1 MKRYFLT
8 FLLLLYFIATPKAS
22 ATGLSLGVFPPIIQI
37 QADPPSNFKTPI
49 TIQNLGEETANL
61 DIILKPFT
69 AKDSENG
76 EINYLSTSPLIFQR
90 MQIFEGDRAVKNITL
105 APSEQKKL
113 NFHIGIP
120 KDEPISDYYFSI
132 VFIRSSLLPGGS
144 QDSRDGGTSQTTG
157 GVATNVLLS
166 IGKGQAKGIIEEFSS
181 PLFLEKGPVP
191 FTVRVKNTG
200 EHVIAPIGQ
209 ILIKNF
215 FGQTVGK
222 VDLLPVNILAGTVRA
237 IPDRSSSQED
247 RGQKTQ
253 DRLQKNGNNSNEQ
266 SPDSGFLSNP
276 KSVFRPPSS
285 VLMRAYWGE
294 SFLLGPY
301 TATLTLALSDEGPV
315 YKKNIN
321 FYGAPTQAI
330 IGLIVAILI
339 VISIVTRVRKRLG

>member
-8 FLLLLYFIATPKAS
+8 FLLLLYFIVTPKAS

-113 NFHIGIP
+113 NFHIGIL

-222 VDLLPVNILAGTVRA
+222 VDLLPVNILAETTRA
-237 IPDRSSSQED
+237 IPASSPTQPPPLKGGGNDGSNFSPLSPSLTWLSQ
-247 RGQKTQ
+247 RGEIK
-253 DRLQKNGNNSNEQ
+253 RGVPAAIWPEK
-266 SPDSGFLSNP
+266 
-276 KSVFRPPSS
+276 
-285 VLMRAYWGE
+285 
-294 SFLLGPY
+294 FLLGPY
-301 TATLTLALSDEGPV
+301 TATLTLALSDEGPI

-321 FYGAPTQAI
+321 FYGTPVQI
-330 IGLIVAILI
+330 LIGLIIAFLI
-339 VISIVTRVRKRLG
+339 VGLIVGRVRKRLE